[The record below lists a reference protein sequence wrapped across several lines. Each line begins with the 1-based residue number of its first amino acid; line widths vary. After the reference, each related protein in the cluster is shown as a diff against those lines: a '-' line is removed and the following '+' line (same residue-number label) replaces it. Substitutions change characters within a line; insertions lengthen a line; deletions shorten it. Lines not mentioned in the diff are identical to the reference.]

1 MSRLTTLSSAA
12 PTHAGGGLR
21 SRLTSIIDALG
32 RFPLAI
38 HQGLFRLAIAGV
50 FLKAGLT
57 KVASW
62 EMTAAARAIE
72 HAIGAAMARART

>member
-1 MSRLTTLSSAA
+1 M
-12 PTHAGGGLR
+12 PAGASGHGSLR
-21 SRLTSIIDALG
+21 SSTRSAG
-32 RFPLAI
+32 FPLAI

-62 EMTAAARAIE
+62 ETTAAARAIE